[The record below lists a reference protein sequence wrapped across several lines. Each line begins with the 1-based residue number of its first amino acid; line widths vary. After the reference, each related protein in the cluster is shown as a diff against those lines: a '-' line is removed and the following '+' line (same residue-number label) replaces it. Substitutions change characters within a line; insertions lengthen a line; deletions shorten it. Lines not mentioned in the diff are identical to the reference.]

1 MQMMIPRQLHTFT
14 RAQCQGLKQKQAT
27 ALAMHFR
34 DVFGIDVEGTHGK
47 QVNRAKRTLPM
58 VCADL
63 QSKWPEG
70 RASVEVQ
77 VRSN

>member
-47 QVNRAKRTLPM
+47 QMSRAKRTLPM
-58 VCADL
+58 VREDL
-63 QSKWPEG
+63 ERKWPED
-70 RASVEVQ
+70 RASVTVL
-77 VRSN
+77 VPR